1 MMMAVDRS
9 QRTIL
14 HMDLDAFFCS
24 VEELLDPSLAGKPFV
39 VGGTPEGRGVVASAS
54 YPARKFGVRSAM
66 PTAQALRLC
75 RDLIVISGHRG
86 DYGRHSRQVMDLL
99 RKSAPVIEQV
109 SIDEA
114 YLDLGANP
122 PLPGRQLAERLQAQI
137 DSQFSL
143 PSSWGVAPNKLLAK
157 IASDVG
163 KPHGM
168 VVVPPG
174 QQAAFLAPL
183 PMRMLRGVGPKTAE
197 TLDRLNLR
205 TIGDIAACA
214 PRRLRAAVGDRA
226 LELIARARGQD
237 DSPVVSEHEPKSM
250 SAETTFARD
259 QGETEVLEHTLLHLS
274 EQVGRRLRSEGYAG
288 STVRLKLRW
297 PDFTTI
303 TRQTRLGHLTDLDNE
318 IYATAR
324 QLLGIVWR
332 PGRPVRLIGVGVA
345 DLGPPIRQLELF
357 DRSWE
362 HDEKLLQAVDRI
374 RQRYGPSSLKR
385 GSDLR

>member
-1 MMMAVDRS
+1 MTAVDRS
-9 QRTIL
+9 KRTIL

-24 VEELLDPSLAGKPFV
+24 VEELADPSLAGKAFI

-54 YPARKFGVRSAM
+54 YPARKFGIRSAM

-75 RDLIVISGHRG
+75 PELIIISGHRG

-99 RKSAPVIEQV
+99 RQSAPLVEQV

-114 YLDLGANP
+114 YLDLGTNP
-122 PLPGRQLAERLQAQI
+122 PVPGRQLAERLQAQI
-137 DSQFSL
+137 DTQFGL
-143 PSSWGVAPNKLLAK
+143 PSSWGVASNKLVAK

-168 VVVPPG
+168 VIVPPG
-174 QQAAFLAPL
+174 EEAAFLAPL

-197 TLDRLNLR
+197 ALETLNLQ
-205 TIGDIAACA
+205 TIGELAACDE
-214 PRRLRAAVGDRA
+214 RRLRSVVGDRA
-226 LELIARARGQD
+226 SELTARARGID
-237 DSPVVSEHEPKSM
+237 ESPVVAEYEPKSM

-259 QGETEVLEHTLLHLS
+259 QRQEEVLERTLLQLC
-274 EQVGRRLRSEGYAG
+274 EEVGRRLRSQGYAG

-303 TRQTRLGHLTDLDNE
+303 SRQTQLGHPTDLDNE
-318 IYATAR
+318 IYSSAR
-324 QLLGIVWR
+324 HLLGKVWR

-345 DLGPPIRQLELF
+345 DLGPPIRQLDLF

-362 HDEKLLQAVDRI
+362 HDEKLMRAVDGI
-374 RQRYGPSSLKR
+374 RKRYGPGSLKR
-385 GSDLR
+385 GTDLH